1 MGETP
6 FTQEQID
13 MMIKNY
19 VDKKEYRRV
28 YYRNKYQTDE
38 NYKIYVRDYNKIRYE
53 EKFIINKLKET
64 GVENEEKLLLS
75 KANKLKKWFDKQNRP
90 DDFKTKCP
98 DDYMLIN

>member
-13 MMIKNY
+13 MMIKSY

-64 GVENEEKLLLS
+64 GVENEEKLLLR

>member
-13 MMIKNY
+13 MMIKSY
-19 VDKKEYRRV
+19 IDKKEYRRV

-38 NYKIYVRDYNKIRYE
+38 SYKIYVRDYNKIRYE
-53 EKFIINKLKET
+53 EKFIINKLQET
-64 GVENEEKLLLS
+64 GIENEEKLLLS

>member
-19 VDKKEYRRV
+19 LDKKEYRRV